1 MDCYTAEQL
10 HGASLIGGYHDAAIE
25 IDQDFIGLIRPGV
38 RNQEMQAMKN
48 VGPAMSAGD
57 SGSEQLA
64 SHSRERGIAAAVY
77 VLYLLGFF
85 FFLPMVAGL
94 IIAHVSI
101 GTAGN
106 FPASHYRYQIK
117 TFWIGLSFVVL
128 GVVLAVIGIA
138 QDSIGEIGLY
148 SLVIAGGLILAFWY
162 FWTLFRCIKGLLLL
176 ARNQIPSTAGSLGNL
191 QGAV

>member
-1 MDCYTAEQL
+1 M
-10 HGASLIGGYHDAAIE
+10 IGGYHDAAIE
-25 IDQDFIGLIRPGV
+25 FDQDLIGLTRLGV
-38 RNQEMQAMKN
+38 HNQEMQAMTN
-48 VGPAMSAGD
+48 IGQAMSAQG
-57 SGSEQLA
+57 SGSEQVA

-85 FFLPMVAGL
+85 FFLPIVVGL

-106 FPASHYRYQIK
+106 FPKNHYRYQIR

-128 GVVLAVIGIA
+128 GVVLVVLGIA
-138 QDSIGEIGLY
+138 QDSFGEFGLY
-148 SLVIAGGLILAFWY
+148 SFVVAGGLILAFWY

-176 ARNQIPSTAGSLGNL
+176 TRNQVPSTAGNLGVH